1 MVLPGLEVGFARNH
15 DKSGD
20 SNRGL
25 SNDKVFASY
34 KVMPG
39 LGVFFTDEEVEI
51 AGTNHAAG
59 DIRTM
64 GLHYTMGHNMI
75 QIAVAEG
82 NMDAATT
89 DYDVVSISNQMNL
102 SKATDLTIGYTR
114 KGIEGS
120 GNAVRSYGLG
130 ITHKF

>member
-1 MVLPGLEVGFARNH
+1 
-15 DKSGD
+15 
-20 SNRGL
+20 
-25 SNDKVFASY
+25 
-34 KVMPG
+34 MPG
-39 LGVFFTDEEVEI
+39 LGVFYTDEEVEI
-51 AGTNHAAG
+51 AGSNHGAG
-59 DIRTM
+59 DITTM

-102 SKATDLTIGYTR
+102 SKSTDVTIGYTR

>member
-1 MVLPGLEVGFARNH
+1 
-15 DKSGD
+15 
-20 SNRGL
+20 
-25 SNDKVFASY
+25 
-34 KVMPG
+34 
-39 LGVFFTDEEVEI
+39 
-51 AGTNHAAG
+51 
-59 DIRTM
+59 
-64 GLHYTMGHNMI
+64 MGHNMV
-75 QIAVAEG
+75 QLAVAEG